1 MQINWDSIKTLKG
14 KRVDLWILV
23 PSGVIVNR
31 LLDNKGELIFHDRL
45 ESFFGLSIQ
54 EIKKVFYEEKKE
66 ETLFG
71 EEEKITKVDDS
82 IAKIAEIYIC
92 NLKKI
97 FQYVTEK
104 PLLLKNSKNV
114 TIYHFVFASNNKTAY
129 KIARQIIG
137 KKQK

>member
-71 EEEKITKVDDS
+71 EEEKITKVDNS

-97 FQYVTEK
+97 FKYVTEK
-104 PLLLKNSKNV
+104 PLLLKNSKKV